1 MRCCNMR
8 SNNKIEPP
16 VYLAYLLRLWQTGQ
30 GDQPAYR
37 DSLEEAGNGIR
48 YGFGSL
54 DELVEFLKARLSEKQ
69 PPYP

>member
-30 GDQPAYR
+30 GDQPVYR
-37 DSLEEAGNGIR
+37 ASLEKAGNGTRYGFSSLEE
-48 YGFGSL
+48 
-54 DELVEFLKARLSEKQ
+54 LVDFLKERLAEAGRK
-69 PPYP
+69 